1 MNESKKLTLNICG
14 TPNTATEAFIL
25 RNCGRD

>member
-1 MNESKKLTLNICG
+1 LTLNICG

-25 RNCGRD
+25 KKWGKD